1 MSEESK
7 DIITK
12 EPQNPIIK
20 QKDPK
25 KVAAGKR
32 LAEYHKKAKNALE
45 IEKNREN
52 GETIDDSVEETSNSW
67 TPEISLTTALT
78 LVGITLT
85 AIDLYFRWRN
95 NKKVYTPVKTAKMED
110 ITPETNKIPI
120 TRIGME

>member
-1 MSEESK
+1 MTEELK

-12 EPQNPIIK
+12 EPENPIIK

-32 LAEYHKKAKNALE
+32 LAEYHKKAKKALE
-45 IEKNREN
+45 IEKNH
-52 GETIDDSVEETSNSW
+52 ETEEETSNSW

-78 LVGITLT
+78 LVGISLT
-85 AIDLYFRWRN
+85 VIDLYFRWRN
-95 NKKVYTPVKTAKMED
+95 NKKVYTPVKTSKMED

-120 TRIGME
+120 PRIGME